1 VPVDGNLSSRVLT
14 AALGVPLLVLLVG
27 WSPPWL
33 FAAVFFIVTVGAL
46 HEYFTIVFPNRS
58 RDRRLG
64 IAFGISLSGAI
75 FLNDHV
81 GSLIWVDMVVLI
93 GLCVYISSGGALVD
107 RLNGLAISLLGA
119 IYVGYFLPHW
129 VLLFRLPG
137 GRAWVFWVLAVIM
150 SGDTMAYFIGRRF
163 GARKLAPEISPGKT
177 LAGMWGYFVGAVIA
191 GLLAAFALFES
202 INWVEISVLSVALS
216 ILGQMG
222 DLFESWIKRAF
233 GVKDSGNLLPG
244 HGGLLDRLDSLIF
257 PAVFTTAYLQA
268 FHR

>member
-1 VPVDGNLSSRVLT
+1 MDGNLSSRVLT
-14 AALGVPLLVLLVG
+14 AALGLPLLVLLVG
-27 WSPPWL
+27 WSPAWL
-33 FAAVFFIVTVGAL
+33 FAAAVFIVTVGAL
-46 HEYFTIVFPNRS
+46 REYFTIAFPNRS
-58 RDRRLG
+58 RDRQLG
-64 IAFGISLSGAI
+64 IVFGICLSGAI
-75 FLNDHV
+75 FLNDYV
-81 GSLIWVDMVVLI
+81 SSLIWVDMVVLI
-93 GLCVYISSGGALVD
+93 GFCGYISSGGALGE
-107 RLNGLAISLLGA
+107 RLNRLAISLLGA
-119 IYVGYFLPHW
+119 IYAGYFLPHW

-150 SGDTMAYFIGRRF
+150 SGDTMGYFIGRRF

-177 LAGMWGYFVGAVIA
+177 VAGMWGYVVGAVIA

-202 INWVEISVLSVALS
+202 VHWIEISVLSVALS
-216 ILGQMG
+216 ILGQVG
-222 DLFESWIKRAF
+222 DLFESWIKRVC